1 MAQKRKKTDG
11 ERKDDDGR
19 RRGRVENGNR
29 DEFAAYEPH
38 GGISRDE
45 FDVRKAQLEDI
56 QARAY
61 EIGDLRAEL
70 AAIQEINKLCGL
82 YAESFN
88 AEKSNVDE
96 IVRTHLEGTGVV
108 EKGLPLEELAR
119 RIAIV
124 VATNIDA
131 LKNAYD

>member
-1 MAQKRKKTDG
+1 MARKKKGDG
-11 ERKDDDGR
+11 ERKDDVGR
-19 RRGRVENGNR
+19 TR
-29 DEFAAYEPH
+29 DETTGRDEVALHERR

-56 QARAY
+56 QTRAY

-88 AEKSNVDE
+88 AEKSHVDE
-96 IVRTHLEGTGVV
+96 IVRAHLEGTGVV

-131 LKNAYD
+131 LKFAYD